1 MERKIPLLEELKSE
15 VLRLVHASGAE
26 GNETPV
32 FDQIRKLE
40 EALAFL
46 LALANWATDKVASPN
61 RLNQRLKE
69 LGLK

>member
-1 MERKIPLLEELKSE
+1 MERIPLLEELKSE

-26 GNETPV
+26 GNNTPV
-32 FDQIRKLE
+32 FDQIRTLE
-40 EALAFL
+40 EALRFL
-46 LALANWATDKVASPN
+46 LAIANWASDKVASPN